1 MAPETVEK
9 EPASDRGELGPS
21 AAAPLPGPSTDQ
33 PPGVSFSE
41 LRSQPLSLTSNLFL
55 WWRILSHTYTHARC
69 LCGSASV
76 AVQ

>member
-9 EPASDRGELGPS
+9 EPASDGGELGPS

-41 LRSQPLSLTSNLFL
+41 
-55 WWRILSHTYTHARC
+55 
-69 LCGSASV
+69 
-76 AVQ
+76 